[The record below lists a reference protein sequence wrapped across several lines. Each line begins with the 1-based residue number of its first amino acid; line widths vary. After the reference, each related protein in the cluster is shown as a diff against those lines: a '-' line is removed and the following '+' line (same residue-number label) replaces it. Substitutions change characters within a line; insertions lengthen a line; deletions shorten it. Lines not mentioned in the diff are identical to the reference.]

1 MFTKTKLALATA
13 VMLPAM
19 TFSGQS
25 LAAASN
31 EDLSAKIEMLE
42 AQLAKLQQLVTQQ
55 GEKQKAIET
64 TVSKKVDSPVSGMK
78 LTYGGFVKVD
88 AISSSYSDGE
98 RASSAIG
105 DDILVPSTI
114 PVAGKSG
121 SRRFDGH
128 AKTSRFWFKTAT
140 PTSMGNIN
148 THFEMDLLTFDG
160 DERISNSD
168 HSRIRHAYLKWDY
181 NDSSSLL
188 LGQSW
193 STFMSTMVLPET
205 AEFIGPTSGVIFN
218 RQTQARWSHK
228 LSNGGTVHLALENPS
243 TGTIDG
249 DGVANPPGSPDP
261 EVSNNFD
268 DNNVPDFVARYD
280 GNWGK
285 FSYNI
290 AGLARQITYDTGT
303 QDEDKWG
310 YGVSLSGKYAFANGD
325 DLKMQ
330 FNQGHLGRY
339 TALQAF
345 RDAAVEADGDLDLI
359 DVTGGFVAYRHLWT
373 PKLRSTIS
381 YAMTRADNPSS
392 VADTNN
398 EEVSNYLVNLFY
410 SPTTNLS
417 FGLEYLNA
425 ERELENGDDGDLKRV
440 QFTGKYVFQ

>member
-1 MFTKTKLALATA
+1 MFTKKKLALATA
-13 VMLPAM
+13 VMLPTMA
-19 TFSGQS
+19 FSGQL

-31 EDLSAKIEMLE
+31 EDLTAKIEMLE
-42 AQLAKLQQLVTQQ
+42 KQLSQLQQLVTQQ
-55 GEKQKAIET
+55 GEKQKQMET

-78 LTYGGFVKVD
+78 FSYGGFVKVD

-98 RASSAIG
+98 RATAALG

-114 PVAGKSG
+114 PVDGKSG
-121 SRRFDGH
+121 ARRFDSH
-128 AKTSRFWFKTAT
+128 AKTSRFWFKTST
-140 PTSMGNIN
+140 PTSMGDVN
-148 THFEMDLLTFDG
+148 THFEMDLLTGDG
-160 DERISNSD
+160 DERISNSS
-168 HSRIRHAYLKWDY
+168 HSRIRHAYLAWNYDE
-181 NDSSSLL
+181 NSSLL

-228 LSNGGTVHLALENPS
+228 LDGGATVHLAVENPS

-249 DGVANPPGSPDP
+249 GSGIS
-261 EVSNNFD
+261 SNNHD
-268 DNNVPDFVARYD
+268 DNKVPDFVARYD
-280 GNWGK
+280 DSWGK

-290 AGLARQITYDTGT
+290 AGLARQIAYDDLASD
-303 QDEDKWG
+303 QDENKWG
-310 YGVSLSGKYAFANGD
+310 YGVSLSGMYKFDNGD

-330 FNQGHLGRY
+330 FNAGHLGRY

-345 RDAAVEADGDLDLI
+345 RDASVESDGDLDLI
-359 DVTGGFVAYRHLWT
+359 DVTGGFVAYRHLWS
-373 PKLRSTIS
+373 PKLRSTVL
-381 YAMTRADNPSS
+381 YAMTEADNPSS
-392 VADTNN
+392 AADTNT

-417 FGLEYLNA
+417 FGVEYLNA
-425 ERELENGDDGDLKRV
+425 ERELENGTEGELKRL